1 MELNKLSNE
10 AYNAYVQSKAKPSP
24 MGKNMVW
31 AFLVGGLI
39 CVIGQGLLDWYQ
51 TMGLSRELAGTAVSV
66 TLIFLTALLT
76 GIGVFDSFA
85 KHAGAGTLV
94 PITGFAN
101 AVVAPAMEFKQEGL
115 VTGTAAK
122 LFTVAGPVLV
132 YGISASVLYG
142 LILWLIQVLVRQTAR
157 AFPGHG
163 QSAVW
168 GCLRRTS
175 ALPGLLMLC
184 LPRKGHGDMPY
195 LLVKSSAALNLT

>member
-1 MELNKLSNE
+1 MKAFFLFPGFPEGSVCWGRHNLLSPGHTACEVISMELNKLSNE

-142 LILWLIQVLVRQTAR
+142 LILWLIQVL
-157 AFPGHG
+157 
-163 QSAVW
+163 
-168 GCLRRTS
+168 
-175 ALPGLLMLC
+175 
-184 LPRKGHGDMPY
+184 
-195 LLVKSSAALNLT
+195 

>member
-1 MELNKLSNE
+1 M
-10 AYNAYVQSKAKPSP
+10 
-24 MGKNMVW
+24 
-31 AFLVGGLI
+31 
-39 CVIGQGLLDWYQ
+39 
-51 TMGLSRELAGTAVSV
+51 
-66 TLIFLTALLT
+66 IFLTALLT

-142 LILWLIQVLVRQTAR
+142 LILWLIQVL
-157 AFPGHG
+157 
-163 QSAVW
+163 
-168 GCLRRTS
+168 
-175 ALPGLLMLC
+175 
-184 LPRKGHGDMPY
+184 
-195 LLVKSSAALNLT
+195 